1 MLAGRNEERK
11 VTMRMRALAILS
23 LGFSSLFS
31 QAADSHVLSGA
42 EYYRLNLKARDA
54 LNANKLAEAA
64 ELYERLLSAY
74 PGNGDSWEK
83 LGSCYERLGR
93 FPNAATAYQHA
104 LNLAV
109 GSRAYIENQIAE
121 MWGRAGERAK
131 ALEWIKKANAD
142 AFERR
147 SGILSD
153 QAFSNW
159 KNDPE
164 FINVGGQTKPLNL
177 NRDDRWR
184 FDLDFLQSEIRRLHY
199 RYRWDSLPTSITTMF
214 SALRADISGLSDEQI
229 VVRIQRILAQLGD
242 GHSVVYFFGGDH
254 GLKRLPLNLYF
265 FSDGLYVMHA
275 SPEYKDLVGYRVV
288 KIGDLDP
295 ETIVQRLAPYVT
307 RDNEIQSRAMGVY
320 FITTPEFLREIGA
333 VRDVD
338 RETLTLQG
346 ANGETKVVS
355 VPSQAGGD
363 LIRSLV
369 PPESPNAPPLYLTR
383 LDEAYWFVELPEAKA
398 VYFQFHHVM
407 NAPGEDLEAFAARLK
422 RFLDEK
428 RPDNLIIDVRHN
440 NGGNA
445 QLLPPLLR
453 TLVQFEGSKPKP
465 QIYIISGRTT
475 YSACQIFIAQA
486 EMLTHAVFV
495 GEPSASSPNFI
506 GEDVP
511 VTLPFSDLMLSISTR
526 YHEGNASDP
535 WIWIPPTIPVSLSSK
550 DYFANRDPAL
560 QSIAEVIKGE

>member
-1 MLAGRNEERK
+1 MGRSTLA
-11 VTMRMRALAILS
+11 VFSIVL
-23 LGFSSLFS
+23 SSLLS
-31 QAADSHVLSGA
+31 QAVASDALIGA
-42 EYYRLNLKARDA
+42 EYYRLNIKAKDA
-54 LNANKLAEAA
+54 LYAGKLTEAS

-83 LGSCYERLGR
+83 LGSCYERLGQ
-93 FPNAATAYQHA
+93 FSSAARAYEHA
-104 LNLAV
+104 LNLAA

-121 MWGRAGERAK
+121 MWGRAGERQK
-131 ALEWIKKANAD
+131 ALEWLRKANAD

-153 QAFSNW
+153 PAFSNW

-164 FINVGGQTKPLNL
+164 FIAVAGWTEPPNL
-177 NRDDRWR
+177 NRDQQWQ
-184 FDLDFLQSEIRRLHY
+184 FDLDFLLSEIRRLHY
-199 RYRWDSLPTSITTMF
+199 RYRWDPLPTRITTL
-214 SALRADISGLSDEQI
+214 SNALRVDIPRLSDDQI
-229 VVRIQRILAQLGD
+229 VVRIQQVLAQLGD

-254 GLKRLPLNLYF
+254 GLKRLPVNLYF
-265 FSDGLYVMHA
+265 FSDGLYVIHA
-275 SPEYKDLVGYRVV
+275 SAEHKDLVGYRVV

-307 RDNEIQSRAMGVY
+307 RDNEIQIRAMGVY
-320 FITTPEFLREIGA
+320 FLTTPEFLREIGA
-333 VRDVD
+333 ITDADHVA
-338 RETLTLQG
+338 LTLRTP
-346 ANGETKVVS
+346 NGETRVVKLN
-355 VPSQAGGD
+355 PQAGGD

-369 PPESPNAPPLYLTR
+369 PPESPNPPPLYLTR
-383 LDEAYWFVELPEAKA
+383 LDEAYWFVELPEANA

-407 NAPGEDLEAFAARLK
+407 NAPGEDLETFSARLK

-453 TLVQFEGSKPKP
+453 TLVQFEGSRPNA
-465 QIYIISGRTT
+465 QTYVISGRTT
-475 YSACQIFIAQA
+475 YSAGQIFIAQV
-486 EMLTHAVFV
+486 EMLTHAIFV

-511 VTLPFSDLMLSISTR
+511 VTLPFSRLMLSISTR

-535 WIWIPPTIPVSLSSK
+535 WIWISPTIPVSLSSR
-550 DYFANRDPAL
+550 DYFANRDPVL
-560 QSIAEVIKGE
+560 QSIIQVINNK